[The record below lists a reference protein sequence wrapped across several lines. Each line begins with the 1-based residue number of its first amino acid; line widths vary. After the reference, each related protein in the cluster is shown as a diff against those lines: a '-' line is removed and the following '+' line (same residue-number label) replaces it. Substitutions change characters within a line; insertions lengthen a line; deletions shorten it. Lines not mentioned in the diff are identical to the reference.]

1 VTRSHALTLAIAVGF
16 VLAWYAP
23 GVGAVAALAL
33 WWLVGSVYSRKKR
46 Q

>member
-1 VTRSHALTLAIAVGF
+1 VTRPVALTLAIAVGL
-16 VLAWYAP
+16 VVAWLYP